1 MRACV
6 LNRSQSSPIA
16 QLKSTPGLGKV
27 RRYKLIQLQRVAG
40 SEDQAIEITDPLKE
54 VLNVTLIR
62 EIKRVP
68 LRFSLERRDRLL
80 NPVCVT
86 RRDDCS
92 RTSCHHLL
100 RHS

>member
-40 SEDQAIEITDPLKE
+40 SEDQVIEITDLLKE
-54 VLNVTLIR
+54 ILNVVLIR
-62 EIKRVP
+62 EMKCVP
-68 LRFSLERRDRLL
+68 LSMPVERCDRLF
-80 NPVCVT
+80 NPPCLA
-86 RRDDCS
+86 RCDDCS
-92 RTSCHHLL
+92 PASCQNP
-100 RHS
+100 